1 MTHHSSLITAALT
14 PIPLAPI
21 LRSRSEMMASSMR
34 RLFPFWIAL
43 ALLALL
49 WWLPGGFGMSPI
61 LDDWTLL
68 LSASRGEL
76 PLFYPDIAPTRPLT
90 YIPWI
95 AAWTLTPESFLGLNL
110 VMLAAHW
117 LKGAALLALLL
128 RLIPQRPAF
137 AWIGA
142 ALFMLYPA
150 DHGIFY
156 PGIVNIQMAA
166 ALTIIA
172 IDRLVAYWQRPTP
185 LRLALM
191 LIAQSLAV
199 LTYEAGIPLMLCAP
213 ALLIWLERG
222 VSRRFWRIS
231 ALWTAIPLIWM
242 GYFISTLIE
251 GSSAY
256 QAGLFDLGGDRWSLP
271 GGLGFMLFMNY
282 AAGFGFGAEAGRR
295 ALSGDLPL
303 TLLIVAVGIGIA
315 AALIAVRADRHQQD
329 AQPRWR
335 SLFLGGLLA
344 VFVGFALY
352 IPTRDFSA
360 QQYTWRLSIFTAI
373 GAAVSISAL
382 LMLLPRR
389 IAYAAAGI
397 LIMLAALR
405 GLSQHRHFAAWSA
418 DQLEIV
424 RAAAKAVRT
433 PPDGTLIA
441 IIDASSDEHLRTFR
455 LNYVLEHALQLMY
468 DSRRLYGRICY
479 DDATSPRPHETCRF
493 EDETLIVS
501 GIWAGVERVPLDRVI
516 LLYFDGALTLLDSIP
531 SRYLD
536 GASAATYAPSALI
549 DPASPLPPR
558 LEKLFR

>member
-1 MTHHSSLITAALT
+1 MI
-14 PIPLAPI
+14 
-21 LRSRSEMMASSMR
+21 ASSMR
-34 RLFPFWIAL
+34 RLLPFWIAL
-43 ALLALL
+43 AGLALV

-68 LSASRGEL
+68 LRASQGEL

-95 AAWTLTPESFLGLNL
+95 AAWALTPESFLGLNL

-128 RLIPQRPAF
+128 RLVPARPAF

-156 PGIVNIQMAA
+156 PGIVNIQVAA
-166 ALTIIA
+166 ALAIIA
-172 IDRLVAYWQRPTP
+172 IERLLAYWQHPTP

-199 LTYEAGIPLMLCAP
+199 LTYEAGIPLLLCAP

-222 VSRRFWRIS
+222 MSRRFWRIS
-231 ALWTAIPLIWM
+231 ALWTAIPLVWM
-242 GYFISTLIE
+242 GYFISTLVE

-256 QAGLFDLGGDRWSLP
+256 QAGLFDLGGERWSLP

-282 AAGFGFGAEAGRR
+282 VAGFGFGAEAGRR

-315 AALIAVRADRHQQD
+315 TALIVVRADRQQ
-329 AQPRWR
+329 QETHPRWI
-335 SLFLGGLLA
+335 SLILGGLAA

-373 GAAVSISAL
+373 SAAVSISAL
-382 LMLLPRR
+382 LMRLPRR

-405 GLSQHRHFAAWSA
+405 GMSQHRHFAAWSR
-418 DQLEIV
+418 DQLEIA
-424 RAAAKAVRT
+424 RAVAEAVRI
-433 PPDGTLIA
+433 PPDETMIA
-441 IIDASSDEHLRTFR
+441 IIDASPDEHLRTFR
-455 LNYVLEHALQLMY
+455 LNYVFEHALQLMY
-468 DSRRLYGRICY
+468 DTRRLYGRICY

-501 GIWAGVERVPLDRVI
+501 GIWAGMERIPLDRVI
-516 LLYFDGALTLLDSIP
+516 LLYYADQLSLLEAIP
-531 SRYLD
+531 ERYRS
-536 GASAATYAPSALI
+536 GASAESYDPARLI
-549 DPASPLPPR
+549 DPASPVPPR
-558 LEKLFR
+558 SDTLFGVN

>member
-1 MTHHSSLITAALT
+1 
-14 PIPLAPI
+14 
-21 LRSRSEMMASSMR
+21 MR
-34 RLFPFWIAL
+34 RLLLFWIAL
-43 ALLALL
+43 AGLALV

-90 YIPWI
+90 YISWN
-95 AAWTLTPESFLGLNL
+95 AAWALTPESFLGLNL
-110 VMLAAHW
+110 VTLAAHW
-117 LKGAALLALLL
+117 LKGAALLMLLL
-128 RLIPQRPAF
+128 RLVPARPAF

-166 ALTIIA
+166 ALAIIA
-172 IDRLVAYWQRPTP
+172 IDRLVAYWQRPTRI
-185 LRLALM
+185 RLALM
-191 LIAQSLAV
+191 LLAQIPAV

-222 VSRRFWRIS
+222 VSRRFWRTA

-242 GYFISTLIE
+242 GYFIATLVA

-256 QAGLFDLGGDRWSLP
+256 HARLFDLGGDRWSLF

-295 ALSGDLPL
+295 ALAGALPL
-303 TLLIVAVGIGIA
+303 TLLISAAGIGLA
-315 AALIAVRADRHQQD
+315 AALIGAWADRQRTD

-335 SLFLGGLLA
+335 SLILIGFAA
-344 VFVGFALY
+344 VFVGFAIY
-352 IPTRDFSA
+352 IPSRDFST

-389 IAYAAAGI
+389 LTYAAAGI
-397 LIMLAALR
+397 LIALAALR
-405 GLSQHRHFAAWSA
+405 GLSQHQRFIDWSK
-418 DQLEIV
+418 DQLAII
-424 RAAAKAVRT
+424 RAVTEMIHT

-441 IIDASSDEHLRTFR
+441 IIDASPNEHLRTFR
-455 LNYVLEHALQLMY
+455 LNYVFEHALQLMY
-468 DSRRLYGRICY
+468 NTRQLYGRICY

-493 EDETLIVS
+493 EDETLIAS
-501 GIWAGVERVPLDRVI
+501 SIWSGVERIPLDRVI
-516 LLYFDGALTLLDSIP
+516 LLHYEDQLTLLEAIP
-531 SRYLD
+531 ARYLS
-536 GASAATYAPSALI
+536 GASAASYNPARLI
-549 DPASPLPPR
+549 DLASPLPAR
-558 LEKLFR
+558 FNALFRLS